1 MAIIGII
8 HTFIFPNCSCC
19 NYTNNVPFGNSKL
32 DIYWYFFIKSIN
44 KYTQQILKVVASK
57 YDFDT
62 YKKSVDLKKVKINKK
77 AIDGDSDD
85 EILVKKQK

>member
-1 MAIIGII
+1 
-8 HTFIFPNCSCC
+8 
-19 NYTNNVPFGNSKL
+19 
-32 DIYWYFFIKSIN
+32 
-44 KYTQQILKVVASK
+44 VASK